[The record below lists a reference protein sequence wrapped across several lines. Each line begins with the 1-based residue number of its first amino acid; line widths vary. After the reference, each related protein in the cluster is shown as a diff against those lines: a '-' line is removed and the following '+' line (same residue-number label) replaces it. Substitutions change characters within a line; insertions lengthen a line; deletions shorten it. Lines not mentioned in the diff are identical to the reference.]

1 MAARV
6 RIWDLSLRVFHWTF
20 AVCVVSAL
28 VIALTVDDDSAAFRG
43 HMLAG
48 LSAGFMLVIRILVAV
63 VGGKFSRLRGLFF
76 SPGETVKYLTG
87 AITGTAQRYT
97 GHNPGTANA
106 ALGMFV
112 LVILLVVSGLTMS
125 SELAE
130 DAHKLFA
137 YSMIGLIGAHL
148 LGITLHTVRHKE
160 AISLS
165 MITGWK
171 QGEEGAG
178 LANAGSPTG
187 LVIILLVVLWF
198 FGLSSSFDFATGKLR
213 VPVTGQTIS
222 LGGETAGESDTPESE
237 GSDQQDI
244 D

>member
-1 MAARV
+1 
-6 RIWDLSLRVFHWTF
+6 
-20 AVCVVSAL
+20 
-28 VIALTVDDDSAAFRG
+28 
-43 HMLAG
+43 
-48 LSAGFMLVIRILVAV
+48 
-63 VGGKFSRLRGLFF
+63 
-76 SPGETVKYLTG
+76 
-87 AITGTAQRYT
+87 
-97 GHNPGTANA
+97 
-106 ALGMFV
+106 MFV

-178 LANAGSPTG
+178 LANAGSPMG

-198 FGLSSSFDFATGKLR
+198 FGLSSSFDFSTGKLR